1 MRRHTLVA
9 LTAAVALS
17 LAACGSDT
25 ASGDAG
31 SSDTAPDTSVAG
43 DTSTTITDVS
53 LAPVE
58 IEVPADKPDGVE
70 PAAEIPTELVIE
82 DIKPGAGY
90 AAVAGD
96 TVIVDYMGARSEDGA
111 EFDNSYDR
119 GQPFDVLLG
128 SGGVI
133 AGWDEGLV
141 GVQAG
146 MRRRLDIPAE
156 MAYGD
161 NPPAGTE
168 VVRPGDALTFIIDV
182 RAVIPAVDPSEAP
195 TDLQVD
201 PSVGATELTTID
213 HTVGDGPALEL
224 GQTAIIHVI
233 LARGDNEVVL
243 FNSWDTGDPLQVIME
258 DGTSLPGLFQG
269 LQGMKVGG
277 VRSMTMPPDL
287 AFGEAGDP
295 GLGLPAATDL
305 IIVAQLLGAF

>member
-1 MRRHTLVA
+1 M
-9 LTAAVALS
+9 
-17 LAACGSDT
+17 
-25 ASGDAG
+25 
-31 SSDTAPDTSVAG
+31 
-43 DTSTTITDVS
+43 
-53 LAPVE
+53 
-58 IEVPADKPDGVE
+58 
-70 PAAEIPTELVIE
+70 
-82 DIKPGAGY
+82 
-90 AAVAGD
+90 
-96 TVIVDYMGARSEDGA
+96 
-111 EFDNSYDR
+111 
-119 GQPFDVLLG
+119 
-128 SGGVI
+128 
-133 AGWDEGLV
+133 
-141 GVQAG
+141 
-146 MRRRLDIPAE
+146 
-156 MAYGD
+156 
-161 NPPAGTE
+161 
-168 VVRPGDALTFIIDV
+168 
-182 RAVIPAVDPSEAP
+182 IPAVDPSEAP

-269 LQGMKVGG
+269 LRGMNVGG